1 MNVIPKSSENVQSF
15 SVKSKSIK
23 RTKMSFGFYY
33 FVLSVILV
41 VSLIISARVGAVSLS
56 YEKIF
61 AFIGNAFGFKM
72 DTSFSKIDE
81 QVFFQ
86 IRLPRV
92 IQCAF
97 VGAAL
102 SVSGALMQALFRN
115 PIVEPGLVGTSS
127 GAALGA
133 AFVFVMGKSIAGV
146 YADTLGPFLL
156 PLFAFA
162 GGFFATITVYKISN
176 VFGKTNVN
184 TMILAGIAVN
194 ALANGGTGFF
204 SYIARDPQARSI
216 TFWNLGTLSG
226 ADWNGVLLTGISTV
240 TGIFICLR
248 YSKGLNALL
257 LGEEEAGYLGIN
269 TEKLKWNVILVNTF
283 IVAMATSL
291 VGVISFVGLIV
302 PHILR
307 MLKSSDNRFLIIGS
321 ALLGGILLN
330 FTDMVAR
337 VLVAPS
343 EFPIGIITAFIGAPV
358 FLYML
363 ISNSRKQQKGGFY
376 A

>member
-1 MNVIPKSSENVQSF
+1 MQKKQLNFRS
-15 SVKSKSIK
+15 
-23 RTKMSFGFYY
+23 YY
-33 FVLSVILV
+33 IILAVMLFVLMIV
-41 VSLIISARVGAVSLS
+41 SARVGAVSLS

-61 AFIGNAFGFKM
+61 AFIGNAFGFDMKA
-72 DTSFSKIDE
+72 SYSKIEE

-92 IQCAF
+92 IECAF

-115 PIVEPGLVGTSS
+115 PVVEPGLVGTSS
-127 GAALGA
+127 GAAFGA
-133 AFVFVMGKSIAGV
+133 AFVFVMGKNIAGS
-146 YADTLGPFLL
+146 YADIIGPFLL

-162 GGFFATITVYKISN
+162 GGFLSTMAVYKISN
-176 VFGKTNVN
+176 IFGKTNVN
-184 TMILAGIAVN
+184 TMILAGIAMN
-194 ALANGGTGFF
+194 AIANGGTGFF
-204 SYIARDPQARSI
+204 SYISRDPQARSI

-226 ADWNGVLLTGISTV
+226 ADWNGVMLTGFST
-240 TGIFICLR
+240 TIGIALCLR
-248 YSKGLNALL
+248 YTKDLNALL
-257 LGEEEAGYLGIN
+257 LGEEEAGHLGVH
-269 TEKLKWNVILVNTF
+269 TEKLKRNVIILNTF

-307 MLKSSDNRFLIIGS
+307 MLKSSDNRFLVIAS
-321 ALLGGILLN
+321 ALLGAILLN
-330 FTDMVAR
+330 LTDMAAR

-363 ISNSRKQQKGGFY
+363 ISNSRRQQKGGFY

>member
-1 MNVIPKSSENVQSF
+1 MNL
-15 SVKSKSIK
+15 
-23 RTKMSFGFYY
+23 T
-33 FVLSVILV
+33 
-41 VSLIISARVGAVSLS
+41 

-61 AFIGNAFGFKM
+61 AFIGKALGLKNNIGF
-72 DTSFSKIDE
+72 SRIEE

-92 IQCAF
+92 ILCAF

-133 AFVFVMGKSIAGV
+133 AFVFVMGKTITGA
-146 YADTLGPFLL
+146 YAETIGPYLL
-156 PLFAFA
+156 PLFAFL
-162 GGFFATITVYKISN
+162 GGFLSTIVVYKLSN

-184 TMILAGIAVN
+184 TMILAGIAMN

-216 TFWNLGTLSG
+216 TFWNLGTLTG
-226 ADWNGVLLTGISTV
+226 ATWEGVYLVGASTIIGILL
-240 TGIFICLR
+240 CLR
-248 YSKGLNALL
+248 YGKSLNALL
-257 LGEEEAGYLGIN
+257 LGEEEAGYLGVN
-269 TEKLKWNVILVNTF
+269 TEKLKRRIIILNTF
-283 IVAMATSL
+283 MVAIATSL
-291 VGVISFVGLIV
+291 VGVIAFLGLIV
-302 PHILR
+302 PHLLR
-307 MLKSSDNRFLIIGS
+307 IMKSSDNRFLIIGS
-321 ALLGGILLN
+321 ALLGAILLN
-330 FTDMVAR
+330 LADMVAR

-343 EFPIGIITAFIGAPV
+343 EFPIGIITAFVGAPV
-358 FLYML
+358 FLFML
-363 ISNSRKQQKGGFY
+363 IANSRKQQKGGFY